1 MRYIAADFGAGS
13 GRVIVGTRLATSV
26 QADAT
31 SAQADATSVQG
42 IELEE
47 IHRFE
52 NNQKMIDG
60 HLRWDFPALFNELK
74 IGLKKAFA
82 KYGDEIKS
90 IGIDTWGVDYGL
102 LNKDGRLISSP
113 VCYRDSRTQGMLE
126 LAFQKLPKE
135 EFFQHAANQFMEINT
150 AFQLLSAV
158 ETPLYDVSKN
168 NPEYDVSKNN
178 PETPY
183 NDVSTDLNRAEK
195 LLFMP
200 DLFNY
205 FLTGKCYNEFTIAST
220 SQLLNSLTHQWDD
233 VIFERLNL
241 PKRLMQEIIYPGT
254 VIGRLTDEIAAEVGG
269 NADVIAVGSHDTA
282 SAVASISDAS
292 DEWAFISSGTWSLMG
307 TPTKE
312 PIISKEALESDFTN
326 EGMTDGRIRFL
337 KNITGLWLIQQL
349 VKEWEQEGYRCDYSD
364 LVREAEQSTLSSF
377 FNVDDARFMNPEKM
391 SEAIIS
397 YLKEN
402 NQEVPATKGD
412 FMRCICI
419 SLAKKYAEVKTQ
431 MERCTNKKINKIY
444 IVGGGSRN
452 ALLNRLTAEFT
463 QCKVIRG
470 EVEATAMGNINVQL
484 TVNN

>member
-1 MRYIAADFGAGS
+1 MKRYIAADFGAGS
-13 GRVIVGTRLATSV
+13 GRVIVGTP
-26 QADAT
+26 
-31 SAQADATSVQG
+31 SAEG
-42 IELEE
+42 IQLEE

-60 HLRWDFPALFNELK
+60 HLRWDFYALFNELK
-74 IGLKKAFA
+74 TGLKKAFA
-82 KYGDEIKS
+82 KYGDEIES

-102 LNKDGRLISSP
+102 LDKDGKLISTP
-113 VCYRDSRTQGMLE
+113 VCYRDDRTKGMLE

-150 AFQLLSAV
+150 AFQLLSS
-158 ETPLYDVSKN
+158 VS
-168 NPEYDVSKNN
+168 ELQS
-178 PETPY
+178 
-183 NDVSTDLNRAEK
+183 AEK

-205 FLTGKCYNEFTIAST
+205 FLTGKCCNEFTISST

-233 VIFERLNL
+233 VIFDRLGL
-241 PKRLMQEIIYPGT
+241 PKRLMQDIVYPGT
-254 VIGRLTDEIAAEVGG
+254 VIGRLTDELAEEVGG
-269 NADVIAVGSHDTA
+269 NANVVAVGSHDTA

-292 DEWAFISSGTWSLMG
+292 DDWAFISSGTWSLMG

-312 PIISKEALESDFTN
+312 PIISQEAFDAAFTN

-349 VKEWEQEGYRCDYSD
+349 VKEWEQEGYKCDYSE
-364 LVREAEQSTLSSF
+364 LVKEAEQSSLSSYF
-377 FNVDDARFMNPEKM
+377 DVDDASFMNPEKM
-391 SEAIIS
+391 SEAIVA
-397 YLKEN
+397 YLKERN
-402 NQEVPATKGD
+402 ENVPVTKGD

-419 SLAKKYAEVKTQ
+419 SLAKKYAEVKAQ

-452 ALLNRLTAEFT
+452 QLLNRLTAEFT
-463 QCKVIRG
+463 GCEVVKG
-470 EVEATAMGNINVQL
+470 EVEATAMGNILVQL
-484 TVNN
+484 GV

>member
-1 MRYIAADFGAGS
+1 MKRYIAADFGAGS
-13 GRVIVGTRLATSV
+13 GRVIVGTP
-26 QADAT
+26 
-31 SAQADATSVQG
+31 SAEG
-42 IELEE
+42 IQLEE

-60 HLRWDFPALFNELK
+60 HLRWDFYALFNELK
-74 IGLKKAFA
+74 TGLKKAFA
-82 KYGDEIKS
+82 KYGDEIES

-102 LNKDGRLISSP
+102 LDKDGKLISTP
-113 VCYRDSRTQGMLE
+113 VCYRDDRTKGMLE

-150 AFQLLSAV
+150 AFQLLSS
-158 ETPLYDVSKN
+158 VS
-168 NPEYDVSKNN
+168 ELQS
-178 PETPY
+178 
-183 NDVSTDLNRAEK
+183 AEK

-205 FLTGKCYNEFTIAST
+205 FLTGKCCNEFTISST

-233 VIFERLNL
+233 VIFDRLGL
-241 PKRLMQEIIYPGT
+241 PKRLMQDIVYPGT
-254 VIGRLTDEIAAEVGG
+254 VIGRLTDELAEEVGG
-269 NADVIAVGSHDTA
+269 NANVVAVGSHDTA

-292 DEWAFISSGTWSLMG
+292 DDWAFISSGTWSLMG

-312 PIISKEALESDFTN
+312 PIISQEAFDAAFTN

-349 VKEWEQEGYRCDYSD
+349 VKEWEQEGYKCDYSE
-364 LVREAEQSTLSSF
+364 LVKEAEQSTLSSYF
-377 FNVDDARFMNPEKM
+377 DVDDASFMNPEKM
-391 SEAIIS
+391 SEAIVA
-397 YLKEN
+397 YLKERN
-402 NQEVPATKGD
+402 EDIPVTKGD

-419 SLAKKYAEVKTQ
+419 SLAKKYAEVKAQ

-452 ALLNRLTAEFT
+452 QLLNRLTAEFT
-463 QCKVIRG
+463 GCEVVKG
-470 EVEATAMGNINVQL
+470 EVEATAMGNILVQL
-484 TVNN
+484 GVRN

>member
-1 MRYIAADFGAGS
+1 MKRYLAADFGAGS
-13 GRVIVGTRLATSV
+13 GRVIVGTRLIASV
-26 QADAT
+26 QNDVP
-31 SAQADATSVQG
+31 SIQ
-42 IELEE
+42 LEE

-52 NNQKMIDG
+52 NNQKMIGG
-60 HLRWDFPALFNELK
+60 HLRWDFYALFNELK
-74 IGLKKAFA
+74 TGLKKAFA
-82 KYGDEIKS
+82 KYGDEIES

-102 LNKDGRLISSP
+102 LDKDGKLISTP
-113 VCYRDSRTQGMLE
+113 VCYRDDRTKGMLE

-150 AFQLLSAV
+150 AFQLLSS
-158 ETPLYDVSKN
+158 VS
-168 NPEYDVSKNN
+168 ELES
-178 PETPY
+178 
-183 NDVSTDLNRAEK
+183 AEK

-205 FLTGKCYNEFTIAST
+205 FLTGKCCNEFTISST

-233 VIFERLNL
+233 VIFDRLGL
-241 PKRLMQEIIYPGT
+241 PRRLMQEIVYPGT
-254 VIGRLTDEIAAEVGG
+254 VIGRLRDDLAEEVGG
-269 NADVIAVGSHDTA
+269 NLNVVAVGSHDTA
-282 SAVASISDAS
+282 SAVASISDAN
-292 DEWAFISSGTWSLMG
+292 DNWAFISSGTWSLMG

-312 PIISKEALESDFTN
+312 PIISQEAFEAAFTN

-349 VKEWEQEGYRCDYSD
+349 VKEWECEGYKCDYSE
-364 LVREAEQSTLSSF
+364 LVKEAEQSTLSSS

-402 NQEVPATKGD
+402 NEELPVTKGD

-419 SLAKKYAEVKTQ
+419 SLAKKYAEVKAQ

-452 ALLNRLTAEFT
+452 QLLNKLTAEFT
-463 QCKVIRG
+463 GCEVIRG
-470 EVEATAMGNINVQL
+470 EVEATAMGNILVQL
-484 TVNN
+484 GVRN

>member
-1 MRYIAADFGAGS
+1 MKRYIAADFGAGS
-13 GRVIVGTRLATSV
+13 GRVIVGTVETQNLASV
-26 QADAT
+26 LQNIA
-31 SAQADATSVQG
+31 SIQ
-42 IELEE
+42 LEE

-60 HLRWDFPALFNELK
+60 HLRWDFDALFNELK
-74 IGLKKAFA
+74 AGMKKAFA
-82 KYGDEIKS
+82 KYGDEIVS
-90 IGIDTWGVDYGL
+90 IGIDTWGVDFGL
-102 LNKDGRLISSP
+102 LDKEGRLISSP

-135 EFFQHAANQFMEINT
+135 EYFQHAANQFMEINT
-150 AFQLLSAV
+150 AFQLLSSV
-158 ETPLYDVSKN
+158 VN
-168 NPEYDVSKNN
+168 ND
-178 PETPY
+178 
-183 NDVSTDLNRAEK
+183 DDLRKSEK

-233 VIFERLNL
+233 VIFDRLGL
-241 PKRLMQEIIYPGT
+241 PKRLMQEFVYPGT

-282 SAVASISDAS
+282 SAVASISDVS
-292 DEWAFISSGTWSLMG
+292 DDWAFISSGTWSLMG

-312 PIISKEALESDFTN
+312 PIISKEAMESDFTN

-349 VKEWEQEGYRCDYSD
+349 VKEWEQEGYKCDYSE
-364 LVREAEQSTLSSF
+364 LVREAEQSSFNSSF
-377 FNVDDARFMNPEKM
+377 DVDNASFMNPEKM
-391 SEAIIS
+391 SEAIVS
-397 YLKEN
+397 YFKERN
-402 NQEVPATKGD
+402 EEMPVTKGD

-452 ALLNRLTAEFT
+452 QLLNKLTAEYT
-463 QCKVIRG
+463 GCEVIKG
-470 EVEATAMGNINVQL
+470 EVEATAMGNILVQL
-484 TVNN
+484 KVDN

>member
-1 MRYIAADFGAGS
+1 MKRYLAADFGAGS
-13 GRVIVGTRLATSV
+13 GRVIVGTVETQNIASQQNIASV
-26 QADAT
+26 Q
-31 SAQADATSVQG
+31 
-42 IELEE
+42 LEE

-60 HLRWDFPALFNELK
+60 HLRWDFNALFNELK
-74 IGLKKAFA
+74 TGLKKAFA
-82 KYGDEIKS
+82 KYGDEIES
-90 IGIDTWGVDYGL
+90 IGVDTWGVDFGL
-102 LNKDGRLISSP
+102 LDEDGKLISTP
-113 VCYRDSRTQGMLE
+113 ICYRDDRTKGMLD

-158 ETPLYDVSKN
+158 TACKADTNMAYDNVI
-168 NPEYDVSKNN
+168 
-178 PETPY
+178 
-183 NDVSTDLNRAEK
+183 RAKK

-205 FLTGKCYNEFTIAST
+205 FLTGKCYNEFTISST
-220 SQLLNSLTHQWDD
+220 SQLMNSLTHQWDD
-233 VIFERLNL
+233 VIFERLGL
-241 PKRLMQEIIYPGT
+241 PKHLMQDIIYPGT
-254 VIGRLTDEIAAEVGG
+254 VIGRLTDELAEEVGG
-269 NADVIAVGSHDTA
+269 NLNVVAVGSHDTA
-282 SAVASISDAS
+282 SAVASISDTS
-292 DEWAFISSGTWSLMG
+292 DDWAFISSGTWSLMG
-307 TPTKE
+307 TPSKE

-349 VKEWEQEGYRCDYSD
+349 VKEWEGEGYKCDYSE
-364 LVREAEQSTLSSF
+364 LVKEAELSEFNSSF
-377 FNVDDARFMNPEKM
+377 DVDDARFMNPEKM
-391 SEAIIS
+391 SEAILS

-402 NQEVPATKGD
+402 NEELPITKGD

-452 ALLNRLTAEFT
+452 QLLNKLAAEHT
-463 QCKVIRG
+463 GCEVIRG
-470 EVEATAMGNINVQL
+470 EVEATAMGNILVQL
-484 TVNN
+484 GVRN

>member
-1 MRYIAADFGAGS
+1 MKRYIAADFGAGS
-13 GRVIVGTRLATSV
+13 GRVIVGTP
-26 QADAT
+26 
-31 SAQADATSVQG
+31 SAEG
-42 IELEE
+42 IQLEE

-60 HLRWDFPALFNELK
+60 HLRWDFNALFNELK
-74 IGLKKAFA
+74 TGLKKAFA
-82 KYGDEIKS
+82 KYGDEIES
-90 IGIDTWGVDYGL
+90 IGIDTWGVDFGL
-102 LNKDGRLISSP
+102 LDKDGKLISTP
-113 VCYRDSRTQGMLE
+113 VCYRDDRTKGMLE

-150 AFQLLSAV
+150 AFQLLSMRW
-158 ETPLYDVSKN
+158 LSSSK
-168 NPEYDVSKNN
+168 PQEL
-178 PETPY
+178 
-183 NDVSTDLNRAEK
+183 STSSGTIDDTVIRAK
-195 LLFMP
+195 RLLFMP

-205 FLTGKCYNEFTIAST
+205 FLTGKCYNEFTISST

-233 VIFERLNL
+233 VIFDRLGL

-254 VIGRLTDEIAAEVGG
+254 VIGRLTDALAEELGG
-269 NADVIAVGSHDTA
+269 NANVVAVGSHDTA
-282 SAVASISDAS
+282 SAVASISDAG
-292 DEWAFISSGTWSLMG
+292 DDWAFISSGTWSLMG

-312 PIISKEALESDFTN
+312 PIISQEAFDAAFTN

-349 VKEWEQEGYRCDYSD
+349 VKEWEQEGYKCDYSELVKEAD
-364 LVREAEQSTLSSF
+364 LSEFNSSF
-377 FNVDDARFMNPEKM
+377 DVDDASFMNPDKM

-397 YLKEN
+397 YLKERN
-402 NQEVPATKGD
+402 EDIPVTKGD

-452 ALLNRLTAEFT
+452 QLLNKLASEYTGCE
-463 QCKVIRG
+463 VIKG
-470 EVEATAMGNINVQL
+470 EVEATAMGNILVQMG
-484 TVNN
+484 VRN

>member
-1 MRYIAADFGAGS
+1 MRFIAADFGAGS
-13 GRVIVGTRLATSV
+13 GRVIVGTLT
-26 QADAT
+26 QT
-31 SAQADATSVQG
+31 LTLTQT

-47 IHRFE
+47 IHRFGNE
-52 NNQKMIDG
+52 QKMIDG
-60 HLRWDFPALFNELK
+60 HLRWDFEALFNELK
-74 IGLKKAFA
+74 TGLKKAFA

-102 LNKDGRLISSP
+102 LDKEGRLIANP
-113 VCYRDSRTQGMLE
+113 ICYRDDRTKGMMDA
-126 LAFQKLPKE
+126 AFQKLPKE

-150 AFQLLSAV
+150 AFQLMS
-158 ETPLYDVSKN
+158 E
-168 NPEYDVSKNN
+168 
-178 PETPY
+178 
-183 NDVSTDLNRAEK
+183 TDLQRAER

-220 SQLLNSLTHQWDD
+220 SQLLNTKTHQWDD

-254 VIGRLTDEIAAEVGG
+254 VIGELTAELAAEVGG
-269 NADVIAVGSHDTA
+269 NAKVVAIGSHDTA
-282 SAVASISDAS
+282 SAVASIKDDGSD
-292 DEWAFISSGTWSLMG
+292 WAFISSGTWSLMG
-307 TPTKE
+307 TPSKE

-349 VKEWEQEGYRCDYSD
+349 VKEWEQEGYKCDYSE
-364 LVREAEQSTLSSF
+364 LVKEAEHSSLDSSF
-377 FNVDDARFMNPEKM
+377 DVDDARFMNPEKM

-397 YLKEN
+397 YLKEE
-402 NQEVPATKGD
+402 NQELPKTKGD
-412 FMRCICI
+412 FMRCVCI

-444 IVGGGSRN
+444 IVGGGSKN
-452 ALLNRLTAEFT
+452 QLLNRLTAEYT
-463 QCKVIRG
+463 QCEVIRG
-470 EVEATAMGNINVQL
+470 EVEATAMGNILVQL
-484 TVNN
+484 KSENLKN